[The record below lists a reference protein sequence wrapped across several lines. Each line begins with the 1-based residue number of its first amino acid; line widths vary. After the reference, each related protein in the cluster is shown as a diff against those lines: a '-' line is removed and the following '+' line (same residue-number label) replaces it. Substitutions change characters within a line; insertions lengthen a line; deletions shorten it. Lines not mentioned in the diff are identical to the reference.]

1 MATMTSKQDLIN
13 YFAEKSQRSAKEGGV
28 YFETVN
34 ELLMLFDE
42 TDNISEIKSAVRQL
56 HREKM
61 KEVQRTESIEARIE
75 LRKQL
80 GVYDDCLTQLRTIPV
95 Q

>member
-1 MATMTSKQDLIN
+1 MPNITSKQDLIA
-13 YFAEKSQRSAKEGGV
+13 YFAEKSQRSAKEGGP

-34 ELLMLFDE
+34 EMLMLLDE
-42 TDNISEIKSAVRQL
+42 TDDISEIKSAVRHL

-61 KEVQRTESIEARIE
+61 KEVQSTESIEARIE